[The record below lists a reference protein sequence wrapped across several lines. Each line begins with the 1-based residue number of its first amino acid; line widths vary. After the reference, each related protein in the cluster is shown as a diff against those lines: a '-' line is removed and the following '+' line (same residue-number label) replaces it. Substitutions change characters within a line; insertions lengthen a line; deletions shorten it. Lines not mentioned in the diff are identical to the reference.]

1 MVKLSL
7 PIDILYTW
15 FPVLYA
21 CELYFLFGYAKY
33 SLGLNSIDQSV
44 ICLTDDV
51 CIPMHDVI
59 V

>member
-7 PIDILYTW
+7 PMDILYTW
-15 FPVLYA
+15 SPVLYA

-51 CIPMHDVI
+51 CIPCMM
-59 V
+59 